1 MKAIR
6 KESNIEEE
14 LKIVKERYKGDYN
27 HDLLVSEL
35 DMLPV
40 IFNESKPV
48 NFEDLVIKSSKALS
62 KEKRK
67 LMPKIITILRLV
79 LTCGATTATPEQ
91 SISLLR
97 RTKTWQRS
105 TMTQKRLNSLSILQE
120 HSDIVDKMS
129 LIDVANEFVAQ
140 QPYRL
145 NTFGKFTNEDL

>member
-35 DMLPV
+35 DMFPV
-40 IFNESKPV
+40 IFSESKPV
-48 NFEDLVIKSSKALS
+48 NFEDLVQVIKALS

-67 LMPKIITILRLV
+67 LMPNIITIIRLV
-79 LTCGATTATPEQ
+79 LTCGATTATPER

-129 LIDVANEFVAQ
+129 LIDVANEFVA
-140 QPYRL
+140 
-145 NTFGKFTNEDL
+145 